1 MNILIIEDERP
12 NAERLKRLILR
23 IKPQANILSVLESVS
38 ESVEWLDSHEK
49 PDLIM
54 MDIKLSDGLS
64 FEIFDKTQ
72 LVDVPIIFTTAYDEY
87 AIKAFKQYSIDYLL
101 KPVDKDEL
109 AMAFEKY
116 DQLDIMV
123 NKATNPS
130 IEKLLDEFRP
140 KNYRTRF
147 LLSYRDGFKTVMVSD
162 VLYFYSEQKI
172 TKARLTDGTD
182 EIIPHTMDELEQQL
196 DPKLFFRAN
205 RQFIIC
211 INAVEHVYNYFNNKL
226 KVTMRKNTDVEI
238 IVSRDKAPLLKNWM
252 GY

>member
-12 NAERLKRLILR
+12 NAERLKRLILG

-72 LVDVPIIFTTAYDEY
+72 LVDVPIIFTTVYDEY

>member
-12 NAERLKRLILR
+12 NAERLKRLILG

-172 TKARLTDGTD
+172 TKARLADGTD

-196 DPKLFFRAN
+196 DAKLFFRAN

>member
-12 NAERLKRLILR
+12 NAERLRRLIQG

-38 ESVEWLDSHEK
+38 ESVEWLETHER

-72 LVDVPIIFTTAYDEY
+72 LVDIPIIFTTAYDEY

-140 KNYRTRF
+140 KNFRTRF
-147 LLSYRDGFKTVMVSD
+147 LLSYRDGFKTIMVSD

-172 TKARLTDGTD
+172 TKARLADGTD

-226 KVTMRKNTDVEI
+226 KVAMRKNTDVEI

>member
-1 MNILIIEDERP
+1 MNILIIEDEIP
-12 NAERLKRLILR
+12 NSERLTRLIR
-23 IKPQANILSVLESVS
+23 GIKPQAKILSVLESVS
-38 ESVEWLDSHEK
+38 ESVEWLESNDK

-101 KPVDKDEL
+101 KPVDKEEL
-109 AMAFEKY
+109 SIAFEKY
-116 DQLDIMV
+116 DQIDMLV

-140 KNYRTRF
+140 KSYRTRF

-162 VLYFYSEQKI
+162 VFYFYSEQKI
-172 TKARLTDGTD
+172 TKARLIDNTD

-226 KVTMRKNTDVEI
+226 KVAMKKNNDVEI
-238 IVSRDKAPLLKNWM
+238 IISRDKAPLLKNWM

>member
-12 NAERLKRLILR
+12 NAERLRRLIQG

-38 ESVEWLDSHEK
+38 ESVEWLESHER

-72 LVDVPIIFTTAYDEY
+72 LVDIPIIFTTAYDEY

-140 KNYRTRF
+140 KNFRTRF

-172 TKARLTDGTD
+172 TKARLADGTD

-226 KVTMRKNTDVEI
+226 KVAMRKNTDVEI

-252 GY
+252 G

>member
-12 NAERLKRLILR
+12 NAERLKRLILG

-211 INAVEHVYNYFNNKL
+211 INAVELVYNYFNNKL

>member
-12 NAERLKRLILR
+12 NAERLKRLIQG

-38 ESVEWLDSHEK
+38 ESVEWLDTHER

-72 LVDVPIIFTTAYDEY
+72 LVDVPIIFTTAYNEY

-147 LLSYRDGFKTVMVSD
+147 LLSYRDGFKTVMVGD

-172 TKARLTDGTD
+172 TKARLADGTD

-226 KVTMRKNTDVEI
+226 KVAMRKNTDVEI

>member
-12 NAERLKRLILR
+12 NAERLKRLIQG

-38 ESVEWLDSHEK
+38 ESVEWLDTHER

-147 LLSYRDGFKTVMVSD
+147 LLSYRDGFKTVMVND

-172 TKARLTDGTD
+172 TKARLADGTD

-226 KVTMRKNTDVEI
+226 KVAMRKNTDVEI

>member
-12 NAERLKRLILR
+12 NAERLKRLILG

-140 KNYRTRF
+140 KTTGHAFYYHT
-147 LLSYRDGFKTVMVSD
+147 GMV
-162 VLYFYSEQKI
+162 L
-172 TKARLTDGTD
+172 
-182 EIIPHTMDELEQQL
+182 
-196 DPKLFFRAN
+196 KL
-205 RQFIIC
+205 
-211 INAVEHVYNYFNNKL
+211 
-226 KVTMRKNTDVEI
+226 
-238 IVSRDKAPLLKNWM
+238 
-252 GY
+252 

>member
-12 NAERLKRLILR
+12 NAERLKRLILG

-147 LLSYRDGFKTVMVSD
+147 LLSYRDGFKTVMVND

>member
-12 NAERLKRLILR
+12 NAERLIRLIQG
-23 IKPQANILSVLESVS
+23 IKPQAKILSVLESVS
-38 ESVEWLDSHEK
+38 ESVEWLESNDK

-101 KPVDKDEL
+101 KPVDKEEL
-109 AMAFEKY
+109 GIAFEKY
-116 DQLDIMV
+116 DQLDMLV

-140 KNYRTRF
+140 KSYRTRF
-147 LLSYRDGFKTVMVSD
+147 LLSYRDGFKTVMVND

-172 TKARLTDGTD
+172 TKARLTDNTD

-226 KVTMRKNTDVEI
+226 KVAMKKNNDVEI
-238 IVSRDKAPLLKNWM
+238 IISRDKAPLLKNWM

>member
-1 MNILIIEDERP
+1 
-12 NAERLKRLILR
+12 
-23 IKPQANILSVLESVS
+23 
-38 ESVEWLDSHEK
+38 
-49 PDLIM
+49 
-54 MDIKLSDGLS
+54 
-64 FEIFDKTQ
+64 
-72 LVDVPIIFTTAYDEY
+72 
-87 AIKAFKQYSIDYLL
+87 
-101 KPVDKDEL
+101 
-109 AMAFEKY
+109 
-116 DQLDIMV
+116 MV
-123 NKATNPS
+123 N
-130 IEKLLDEFRP
+130 
-140 KNYRTRF
+140 
-147 LLSYRDGFKTVMVSD
+147 D

>member
-12 NAERLKRLILR
+12 NAERLTRLIQS
-23 IKPQANILSVLESVS
+23 IKPQAKILSVLESVS
-38 ESVEWLDSHEK
+38 ESVEWLESNDK

-101 KPVDKDEL
+101 KPVDKEEL
-109 AMAFEKY
+109 AIAFEKY
-116 DQLDIMV
+116 DQLDMIV

-140 KNYRTRF
+140 KSYRTRF
-147 LLSYRDGFKTVMVSD
+147 LLSYRDGFKTVMVSN

-172 TKARLTDGTD
+172 TKARLVDGTD

-226 KVTMRKNTDVEI
+226 KVAMKKNNDVEI
-238 IVSRDKAPLLKNWM
+238 IISRDKAPLLKNWM

>member
-12 NAERLKRLILR
+12 NAERLTRLIQD
-23 IKPQANILSVLESVS
+23 IKPQAKILSVLESVS
-38 ESVEWLDSHEK
+38 ESVEWLESNNK

-64 FEIFDKTQ
+64 FEIFDKTR

-101 KPVDKDEL
+101 KPVDKEEL
-109 AMAFEKY
+109 SIAFEKY
-116 DQLDIMV
+116 DQLDILV

-140 KNYRTRF
+140 KSYRTRF

-162 VLYFYSEQKI
+162 VLFFYSEQKI
-172 TKARLTDGTD
+172 TKARLADNTD

-226 KVTMRKNTDVEI
+226 KVAMKKNSDVEI
-238 IVSRDKAPLLKNWM
+238 IISRDKAPLLKNWM

>member
-12 NAERLKRLILR
+12 NAERLKRLIQG

-38 ESVEWLDSHEK
+38 ESVEWLDTHER

-72 LVDVPIIFTTAYDEY
+72 LMDVPIIFTTAYDEY

-147 LLSYRDGFKTVMVSD
+147 LLSYRDGFKTVMVGD

-172 TKARLTDGTD
+172 TKARLADGTD

-226 KVTMRKNTDVEI
+226 KVAMRKNTDVEI

>member
-12 NAERLKRLILR
+12 NAERLKRLIQG

-38 ESVEWLDSHEK
+38 ESVEWLDTHER

-123 NKATNPS
+123 NKTTNPS

-147 LLSYRDGFKTVMVSD
+147 LLSYRDGFKTVMVGD

-172 TKARLTDGTD
+172 TKARLADGTD

-226 KVTMRKNTDVEI
+226 KVAMRKNTDVEI

>member
-12 NAERLKRLILR
+12 NAERLKRLIQG

-38 ESVEWLDSHEK
+38 ESVEWLDTHER

-147 LLSYRDGFKTVMVSD
+147 LLSYRDGFKTVMVGD

-172 TKARLTDGTD
+172 TKARLADGTD

-226 KVTMRKNTDVEI
+226 KVAMRKNTDVEI

>member
-12 NAERLKRLILR
+12 NAERLKRLILG
-23 IKPQANILSVLESVS
+23 IKPQANILSVLESIS

-172 TKARLTDGTD
+172 TKARLADGTD

>member
-12 NAERLKRLILR
+12 NAERLRRLIQG

-38 ESVEWLDSHEK
+38 ESVEWLETHER

-72 LVDVPIIFTTAYDEY
+72 LVDIPIIFTTAYDEY

-140 KNYRTRF
+140 KNFRTRF

-172 TKARLTDGTD
+172 TKARLADGTD

-226 KVTMRKNTDVEI
+226 KVAMRKNTDVEI

>member
-12 NAERLKRLILR
+12 NAERLKRLILG

-38 ESVEWLDSHEK
+38 ESVEWLDTHEK

-147 LLSYRDGFKTVMVSD
+147 LLSYRDGFKTVMVGD

-172 TKARLTDGTD
+172 TKARLADGTD

-226 KVTMRKNTDVEI
+226 KVAMRKNTDVEI

>member
-12 NAERLKRLILR
+12 NAERLKRLILG

-172 TKARLTDGTD
+172 TKARLADGTD

-211 INAVEHVYNYFNNKL
+211 INAVQHVYNYFNNKL

>member
-12 NAERLKRLILR
+12 NAERLTRLIQD
-23 IKPQANILSVLESVS
+23 IKPQAKILSVLESVS
-38 ESVEWLDSHEK
+38 ESVEWLESNDK

-101 KPVDKDEL
+101 KPVDKEEL
-109 AMAFEKY
+109 SIAFEKY
-116 DQLDIMV
+116 DQLDILV

-140 KNYRTRF
+140 KSYRTRF

-172 TKARLTDGTD
+172 TKARLADNTD

-226 KVTMRKNTDVEI
+226 KVAMKKNNDVEI
-238 IVSRDKAPLLKNWM
+238 IISRDKAPLLKNWM

>member
-12 NAERLKRLILR
+12 NAERLKRLILG

-226 KVTMRKNTDVEI
+226 KLTMRKNTDVEI

>member
-12 NAERLKRLILR
+12 NAERLKRLILG

-116 DQLDIMV
+116 DQIDIMV

-211 INAVEHVYNYFNNKL
+211 INAVEHIYNYFNNKL

>member
-12 NAERLKRLILR
+12 NAERLKRLIQG

-38 ESVEWLDSHEK
+38 ESVEWLDTHER

-123 NKATNPS
+123 NKTTNPS

-147 LLSYRDGFKTVMVSD
+147 LLSYRDGFKTVMVGD

-172 TKARLTDGTD
+172 TKARLADGTD

>member
-12 NAERLKRLILR
+12 NAERLRRLIQR

-38 ESVEWLDSHEK
+38 ESVEWLETHER

-72 LVDVPIIFTTAYDEY
+72 LVDIPIIFTTAYDEY

-140 KNYRTRF
+140 KNFRTRF
-147 LLSYRDGFKTVMVSD
+147 LLSYRDGFKTIMVSD

-172 TKARLTDGTD
+172 TKARLADGTD

-226 KVTMRKNTDVEI
+226 KVAMRKNTDVEI

>member
-12 NAERLKRLILR
+12 NAERLKRLILG
-23 IKPQANILSVLESVS
+23 IKPQANILSVLESIS

-172 TKARLTDGTD
+172 TKARLADGTD

-196 DPKLFFRAN
+196 DAKLFFRAN

>member
-12 NAERLKRLILR
+12 NAERLTRLIQD
-23 IKPQANILSVLESVS
+23 IKPQAKILSVLESVS
-38 ESVEWLDSHEK
+38 ESVEWLESNDK

-101 KPVDKDEL
+101 KPVDKEEL
-109 AMAFEKY
+109 SIAFEKY
-116 DQLDIMV
+116 DQLDILV
-123 NKATNPS
+123 NKAINPS

-140 KNYRTRF
+140 KSYRTRF

-172 TKARLTDGTD
+172 TKARLADNTD

-226 KVTMRKNTDVEI
+226 KVAMKKNNDVEI
-238 IVSRDKAPLLKNWM
+238 IISRDKAPLLKNWM

>member
-12 NAERLKRLILR
+12 NAERLKRLILG

-72 LVDVPIIFTTAYDEY
+72 LVDIPIIFTTAYDEY

-172 TKARLTDGTD
+172 TKARLADGTD

>member
-12 NAERLKRLILR
+12 NAERLKRLILG
-23 IKPQANILSVLESVS
+23 IKPQANILSVLESIS

>member
-12 NAERLKRLILR
+12 NAERLKRLILG